1 MTPLTQI
8 KTYRIKN
15 RDTESQ
21 KEKEHPN
28 LLDEKWKGKISP
40 IEYYSGKKGRMQP
53 RYFYAV
59 PGNTAGNVSKH
70 SIAA

>member
-53 RYFYAV
+53 RYF
-59 PGNTAGNVSKH
+59 
-70 SIAA
+70 